1 MLFIDE
7 PLVAQVDSENGKTAV
22 SIPSYHKLTPSSSSN
37 TEQPR
42 CAPHY
47 DYSAADDNEVF
58 FIFYIIFFIIF
69 FILYIILYTYYCFF
83 KNIA

>member
-42 CAPHY
+42 CAPHN
-47 DYSAADDNEVF
+47 DYLAADDNEVF
-58 FIFYIIFFIIF
+58 FIFYIYIFYN
-69 FILYIILYTYYCFF
+69 ILYIIYYTLYLLLLL
-83 KNIA
+83 